1 MNSQNSQN
9 SQPCQHAQ
17 PRQPHHPAQACD
29 GRRARLVA
37 CAIALVAGGVARAGG
52 PDDAHPLAPPD
63 LSSPRATVASFR
75 DRCDALHATLVHRE
89 RAAADV
95 PRVRRLIGMVLACLD
110 LGAVAPSLR
119 ESEGREAAV
128 HLKEVLDRI
137 KLPAPGEIPDAEVVE
152 REKLVRWRL
161 PETEIALVR
170 LDSGPRAGDWVF
182 DGETVER
189 AEEFFGRVHDLPYRA
204 DAGSP
209 GLRDLYVDACGWM
222 IPEAWIRSLPQ
233 WARGRIGGETVW
245 RWLALGGLV
254 AAAAAA
260 VALLARWTAALG
272 PRAGRA
278 APLISC
284 ITPAAMI
291 AASLLLDELLTSQ
304 VRLTGDPLF
313 VTKAALRVASLAGAV
328 LLVPAVL
335 RQGADVV
342 VGLRR
347 LRPGSIDSQLV
358 HLGFKLLTMMAIAWM
373 AIEAADSLGV
383 SVAPVLA
390 GLGVGGLA
398 LALAAQHTV
407 ENLIAGLVLFADAP
421 VRIGDVCQF
430 GDLRGTVE
438 QIGLRSTRI
447 RGPDRTLTS
456 IPNSEFAKLQL
467 VNYSRRDR
475 ILLKTVLQLRY
486 ETTADQMRFVLAGL
500 RTVLAAHPRLR
511 ADSVRVRFVGY
522 GSWSLDV
529 EVIALAETSDH
540 GEFLAIQEDVLL
552 RIMDVVVESGCGFAF
567 PSQTH
572 YQATDIAPDAA
583 RVRQAES
590 VVAAWR
596 QHDGLRRVGFLD
608 TRPDAIEENV
618 CPMQLRPAA

>member
-1 MNSQNSQN
+1 MS
-9 SQPCQHAQ
+9 
-17 PRQPHHPAQACD
+17 RQSRQFRHI
-29 GRRARLVA
+29 RLAV
-37 CAIALVAGGVARAGG
+37 CAVVLVSGAVARGAG
-52 PDDAHPLAPPD
+52 PDDLYPLAPPD
-63 LSSPRATVASFR
+63 LSSPRAAMASFR
-75 DRCDALHATLVHRE
+75 DRCDALHAVLVQRE
-89 RAAADV
+89 RVAADV
-95 PRVRRLIGMVLACLD
+95 PRVRRLIGMVLTCLD

-137 KLPAPGEIPDAEVVE
+137 TLPSPAGIPDAEVVE
-152 REKLVRWRL
+152 HEELVRWRL
-161 PETEIALVR
+161 PQTEIALVR

-182 DGETVER
+182 DAETVAR

-209 GLRDLYVDACGWM
+209 GLHDLYVDACGWM
-222 IPEAWIRSLPQ
+222 IPAAWIRSLPG
-233 WARGRIGGETVW
+233 WSRGRIGGETVW

-254 AAAAAA
+254 AVAAAI
-260 VALLARWTAALG
+260 VVFLARWTADLG
-272 PRAGRA
+272 RRAGRA
-278 APLISC
+278 APLVAC
-284 ITPAAMI
+284 ITPTAI
-291 AASLLLDELLTSQ
+291 ILASLLLDELLTSQ
-304 VRLTGDPLF
+304 VRLTGQPLF
-313 VTKAALRVASLAGAV
+313 VTKTALRVTAFVGAV
-328 LLVPAVL
+328 LLVLAL
-335 RQGADVV
+335 
-342 VGLRR
+342 LRR
-347 LRPGSIDSQLV
+347 GAEIVVRLRGLRPGSIDSQLV

-373 AIEAADSLGV
+373 AIEAADSVGI

-390 GLGVGGLA
+390 GLGMGGLA

-456 IPNSEFAKLQL
+456 IPNSEFARLKL

-486 ETTADQMRFVLAGL
+486 ETTVDQMRFVLAGL
-500 RTVLAAHPRLR
+500 RTMLATHPRLV

-529 EVIALAETSDH
+529 EVIALAETREH
-540 GEFLAIQEDVLL
+540 PEFLAIQEDVLL
-552 RIMDVVVESGCGFAF
+552 RVMDVVVGSGCGFAF

-572 YQATDIAPDAA
+572 YQAHDIAPDAA
-583 RVRQAES
+583 RVRQAEAA
-590 VVAAWR
+590 VAAWR
-596 QHDGLRRVGFLD
+596 QRGGLGDAGFLD
-608 TRPDAIEENV
+608 GQADEAAAGRLPV
-618 CPMQLRPAA
+618 PLRPAA